1 MATTLN
7 INSLPEYVEVK
18 KDQLFVD
25 SVVGAKSLNYVEK
38 MLGVKGKEA
47 LNYLDSE
54 VEVREASCGWNPGGS
69 DTFAQRYVE
78 VTTAEVEKSW
88 CYLDFAKAYTNAQM
102 RFEAGLETLP
112 FEEKIAESNVN
123 ATRKAIEEGVWQGIS
138 GVTNGWLAEAA
149 EVSAATVDFASGMT
163 VSEKVNAVVAAT
175 TAKMLDK
182 GVNIFMS
189 MTDFRNYVLESN
201 STCCASKPQLDAAS
215 DEIIFA
221 GDSRIKLIP
230 VLGLENTGAIVAAT
244 PDALVYATDIDGSE
258 TAYDLW
264 FDKDEQKFKFRIL
277 FNIGVA
283 IKYIDQVIVGSEGE

>member
-25 SVVGAKSLNYVEK
+25 SVAGAKSLQYVEN

-78 VTTAEVEKSW
+78 VKTAEVEKEW
-88 CYLDFAKAYTNAQM
+88 CYLAFSKAYTNAQM

-112 FEEKIAESNVN
+112 FEEKIANSNVDKVKEAVEN
-123 ATRKAIEEGVWQGIS
+123 GVWQGIS
-138 GVTNGWLAEAA
+138 GITDGWLAEA
-149 EVSAATVDFASGMT
+149 ETESAATVDFASGMT
-163 VSEKVNAVVAAT
+163 VSEKVNAIVAAT
-175 TAKMLDK
+175 SAKMLAK
-182 GVNIFMS
+182 GVRIFMS
-189 MTDFRNYVLESN
+189 ITDYRNYVLESN
-201 STCCASKPQLDAAS
+201 STCCANRPVLDAAS
-215 DEIIFA
+215 DEITFA

-230 VLGLENTGAIVAAT
+230 VLGLEGTGKIVAAT
-244 PDALVYATDIDGSE
+244 PDALVFATDIEGSE
-258 TAYDLW
+258 SVYRLW
-264 FDKDEQKFKFRIL
+264 FDENEQKFKFRIL
-277 FNIGVA
+277 FNIGTQ
-283 IKYIDQVIVGSEGE
+283 IKYPNQVIVGSAE

>member
-25 SVVGAKSLNYVEK
+25 SIAGAKSLQYVEN

-78 VTTAEVEKSW
+78 VKTAEVEKSW
-88 CYLDFAKAYTNAQM
+88 CYLDFSKAYTNAQM

-112 FEEKIAESNVN
+112 FEEKIANSNVDKVKEAVEN
-123 ATRKAIEEGVWQGIS
+123 GVWQGIS
-138 GVTNGWLAEAA
+138 GITDGWLAEA
-149 EVSAATVDFASGMT
+149 ETESAATVDFASGMT
-163 VSEKVNAVVAAT
+163 VSEKVNAIVAAAS
-175 TAKMLDK
+175 AKMLAK
-182 GVNIFMS
+182 GVRIFMS
-189 MTDFRNYVLESN
+189 ITDFRNYVLESN
-201 STCCASKPQLDAAS
+201 SQCCANKPVLDAAS
-215 DEIIFA
+215 DEITFA

-230 VLGLENTGAIVAAT
+230 VIGLEGTGAIVAAT
-244 PDALVYATDIDGSE
+244 PDALVYATDIEGSE
-258 TAYDLW
+258 SVYRLW
-264 FDKDEQKFKFRIL
+264 FDESSQEFRFRIL
-277 FNIGVA
+277 WNIGTA
-283 IKYIDQVIVGSEGE
+283 IKYPNQVIVGKSE

>member
-25 SVVGAKSLNYVEK
+25 SVAGAKSLQYVEN

-69 DTFAQRYVE
+69 DTFAQRYIE
-78 VTTAEVEKSW
+78 VKTAEVEKEY
-88 CYLDFAKAYTNAQM
+88 CYLDFSKAYTNAQM

-112 FEEKIAESNVN
+112 FEEKIANSNVDKVKE
-123 ATRKAIEEGVWQGIS
+123 AVEKGVWQGIS
-138 GVTNGWLAEAA
+138 GITDGWLAEAVS
-149 EVSAATVDFASGMT
+149 ESAATVDFQSGMT

-175 TAKMLDK
+175 SAKMLAK
-182 GVNIFMS
+182 GVRIFMS
-189 MTDFRNYVLESN
+189 ITDFRNFVLESN
-201 STCCASKPQLDAAS
+201 SQCCANRPVLDAAS
-215 DEIIFA
+215 DEITFA

-230 VLGLENTGAIVAAT
+230 VLGLEGTGKIVAAT
-244 PDALVYATDIDGSE
+244 PDALVYGTDIEGSE
-258 TAYDLW
+258 SVYRLW
-264 FDKDEQKFKFRIL
+264 FDENEQKFKFRIL
-277 FNIGVA
+277 FNIGTQ
-283 IKYIDQVIVGSEGE
+283 IKYPNQVILGE